1 MVERKQ
7 QGAEQQQRQQGN
19 LLGGCLLPWPRLS
32 ISGFQAPSAESAPHL
47 NVMLGWLVGW
57 LVVSP
62 RPSLTT
68 ATHSLRVRKVP
79 GSWSWSLETLEPRKK
94 IWP

>member
-7 QGAEQQQRQQGN
+7 QGAEQQQRQQ
-19 LLGGCLLPWPRLS
+19 
-32 ISGFQAPSAESAPHL
+32 
-47 NVMLGWLVGW
+47 MLCWVGWLVGW

-79 GSWSWSLETLEPRKK
+79 GSWSWSWSLEKNLAMKLASRGGNARAKETPQQKSWGAE
-94 IWP
+94 